1 MKSFRD
7 KFPGLTEE
15 QIRIKYKLW
24 EKEKERE
31 KDLLESLKKK
41 KSPFRI
47 KDDDGEEGLYDGSLD
62 IYYNHGGIV
71 SDAVLVG
78 SNVCFKYDDLS
89 FPGVLKYTTTDSE
102 GRFNTPRSFAR
113 GSVIISGGIDSVNGL
128 QYNGQFSIDAAFYH
142 NYRAVTP
149 LTHIINHIWER
160 TPTRVPKEA
169 TNVVNEFLNDFMPVR
184 VGGLNHEILFNDDHV
199 KLTLNGIEGA
209 KEIQAINT
217 LIEIH
222 SDLIGSLRANNIS
235 EFNHLKIN
243 TYNEIGNALL
253 TRINGQE
260 SSKYFEDIFKFHY
273 TGCKRK
279 HEECCMELI
288 SRASDVILGSLDK
301 DVVESTKEIQAINLA
316 VKTEWCERALHMT
329 NDDSINKRIIWDS
342 IEKKNPIDLMDSIN
356 IPV

>member
-24 EKEKERE
+24 EKERERE
-31 KDLLESLKKK
+31 KELLESLKKK

-47 KDDDGEEGLYDGSLD
+47 KDDDGEEGFYDGSLD
-62 IYYNHGGIV
+62 IYAGHQGVV

-78 SNVCFKYDDLS
+78 ANIFFRNDDLS
-89 FPGVLKYTTTDSE
+89 VASKYSISDSE
-102 GRFNTPRSFAR
+102 GRFNTPRSFGR
-113 GSVIISGGIDSVNGL
+113 GSVIISGGVDSVNGL
-128 QYNGQFSIDAAFYH
+128 LYNGQFVIDSAFYR
-142 NYRAVTP
+142 NFRAVTP

-160 TPTRVPKEA
+160 TPTRIPKEA
-169 TNVVNEFLNDFMPVR
+169 TNVVNEFLNDFMPVK

-199 KLTLNGIEGA
+199 KLTINGIEGA

-222 SDLIGSLRANNIS
+222 SDLISSLIANNQN
-235 EFNHLKIN
+235 ETNLLKLKV
-243 TYNEIGNALL
+243 YDEIGNALL
-253 TRINGQE
+253 TKINGQE

-288 SRASDVILGSLDK
+288 SKASDVILGSLEK
-301 DVVESTKEIQAINLA
+301 DGIESTKEIQAINLA
-316 VKTEWCERALHMT
+316 VKTEWCDKALHMT
-329 NDDSINKRIIWDS
+329 NDDSINKRIVWDS
-342 IEKKNPIDLMDSIN
+342 IEKKDPSDLISSIN
-356 IPV
+356 VPV